1 MSDDLERAARAIHD
15 TDFLAE
21 FCTEEHYRSDPFYA
35 DTYSKYA
42 RAALLSFLDMDE
54 AGVERMRLAVK
65 AAFGASNH
73 DELYEVEA
81 DEIAR
86 AVLAELR
93 KMAGEKE

>member
-1 MSDDLERAARAIHD
+1 MPEESLVARLREFAAKIDGLVWPSDTDMLREAADALERA
-15 TDFLAE
+15 
-21 FCTEEHYRSDPFYA
+21 P
-35 DTYSKYA
+35 
-42 RAALLSFLDMDE
+42 LSFLDMDE